1 MTLDETRGYINERL
15 RIAGGDGRD
24 IFSADAIVAVHKF
37 AKGIPRVT
45 NLLCEH
51 AMINAYVDQQAEVSP
66 GLVEEVAREFEL
78 QEVAPIRSAPAA
90 QESAS
95 AEDPLMESLITE
107 LIERFRQTGK
117 FARK

>member
-1 MTLDETRGYINERL
+1 
-15 RIAGGDGRD
+15 
-24 IFSADAIVAVHKF
+24 
-37 AKGIPRVT
+37 
-45 NLLCEH
+45 
-51 AMINAYVDQQAEVSP
+51 
-66 GLVEEVAREFEL
+66 
-78 QEVAPIRSAPAA
+78 VAPNPIQAPV